1 MTLCEGQLFITFE
14 LYFFNYLPLY
24 TLLSYTLFCLI
35 PIKIDNNPFTANKI
49 TIILVSKPTSA
60 ANIFIVRHGEL
71 VQ

>member
-14 LYFFNYLPLY
+14 LYFLIIYP
-24 TLLSYTLFCLI
+24 YTLFCLI

>member
-1 MTLCEGQLFITFE
+1 MTLCESQLFITLE
-14 LYFFNYLPLY
+14 LYFFNYLSLY
-24 TLLSYTLFCLI
+24 RFI